1 MYNNGGGGKLRSL
14 GGHLSRSGRGM
25 HRLEMIKQHQSQP
38 SFYHSEDAKR
48 QFLLQA
54 GEGTIATRV

>member
-1 MYNNGGGGKLRSL
+1 MYNNGGEKLRPL

-25 HRLEMIKQHQSQP
+25 HRLEMIKQHQCQP
-38 SFYHSEDAKR
+38 SFYHSIDAKR

-54 GEGTIATRV
+54 GEGTIDTRV